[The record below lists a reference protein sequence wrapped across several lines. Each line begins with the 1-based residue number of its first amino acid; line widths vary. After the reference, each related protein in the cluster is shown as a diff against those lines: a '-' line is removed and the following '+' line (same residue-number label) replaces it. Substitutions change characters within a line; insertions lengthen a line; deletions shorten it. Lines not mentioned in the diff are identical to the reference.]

1 MVAFMFLSPAGAA
14 PEASEDPADADADG
28 DDADRDDADGDD
40 AAGDDAAGDPAGE
53 ELGAEDADAEPVDEG
68 ATAADEGAEDDEPG
82 DEAAGVELEPHAA
95 SARLPTNV
103 TAASLMDL
111 FTSTSMLFEPGTCVV
126 PGRIAHSEW
135 MQKNDRDVI
144 ETRKFNHIVAACCI
158 SGRSSRAARHL

>member
-14 PEASEDPADADADG
+14 PEAAEDPADADA
-28 DDADRDDADGDD
+28 AGDD
-40 AAGDDAAGDPAGE
+40 AAGDDADGDDATGDPAGE

-126 PGRIAHSEW
+126 PGRTAHSEW
-135 MQKNDRDVI
+135 MQKNDRNMI